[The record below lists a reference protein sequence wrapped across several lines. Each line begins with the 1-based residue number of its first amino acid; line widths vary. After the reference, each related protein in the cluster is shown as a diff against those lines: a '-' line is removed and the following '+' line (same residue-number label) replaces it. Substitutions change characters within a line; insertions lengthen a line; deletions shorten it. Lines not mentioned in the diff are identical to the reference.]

1 MRCTIISRKIFSSDS
16 KKRNEAPHP
25 KLGLKSEGKLWGEK
39 QSLWFER
46 TMLRAQHRIVRSSK
60 SSACLGV
67 SKPRTKQ
74 NPAENYW
81 WFMLTYTGRE
91 FILDSDGKVFL
102 HTWEDLFSQ
111 IGECT
116 TTLAYLWEL
125 WSRSSCKN
133 CILLDSQQEYTFA
146 KSLQCLWSVLVP
158 SRQSRGW
165 LGWRRYFGSSQ
176 TGQIDWFLPINWF
189 RTHTHRILSFLRYTL
204 LGQKLLQTLN
214 AI

>member
-1 MRCTIISRKIFSSDS
+1 
-16 KKRNEAPHP
+16 
-25 KLGLKSEGKLWGEK
+25 
-39 QSLWFER
+39 
-46 TMLRAQHRIVRSSK
+46 MLRAQHRIVRSSK

-81 WFMLTYTGRE
+81 WFMLTHTGRE

-165 LGWRRYFGSSQ
+165 LGWRRYFGFSQ

-189 RTHTHRILSFLRYTL
+189 RTHTHTQNSIFFTLHITRSETAANPERYLNRCYLDKPQQWQFMDFSGLLETLVLPLILLCPKRC
-204 LGQKLLQTLN
+204 N
-214 AI
+214 

>member
-1 MRCTIISRKIFSSDS
+1 MKFSLKIPNVLLCALYHHIKKDFQQWLE
-16 KKRNEAPHP
+16 KRNEAPHP

-74 NPAENYW
+74 NPAEIYW
-81 WFMLTYTGRE
+81 WFMLTHTGRE

-102 HTWEDLFSQ
+102 HIWEELFSQ

-133 CILLDSQQEYTFA
+133 YILLDSQQEYTFA
-146 KSLQCLWSVLVP
+146 KS
-158 SRQSRGW
+158 
-165 LGWRRYFGSSQ
+165 
-176 TGQIDWFLPINWF
+176 
-189 RTHTHRILSFLRYTL
+189 
-204 LGQKLLQTLN
+204 
-214 AI
+214 